1 MRQTQKPRMVN
12 LLMLTVAGMINA
24 FGITLFMTPVKLYDS
39 GISGTSMLLEQITP
53 SCLSL
58 SLFLLILNIP
68 LFLVGLKKQGGLFTF
83 YAIYTVGIYSLFAWL
98 ITNIFPID
106 VSIASPLAGTDLLLC
121 ALFGGVIS
129 GIGSGLAIRYGGAMD
144 GIEVM
149 AVIFA
154 KRAGVTVGTFENI
167 GKLRKEDAFSAWM
180 YRIVANMCKQKM
192 REYYQRGEELT
203 EENGGWDGYVWGD
216 TREEYI
222 EVRRAFLTMD
232 EEDRM
237 IVGMHV
243 FGGYKTREI
252 AQILAM
258 NENTVRSRE
267 HRALQR
273 MEKQLKGLR

>member
-1 MRQTQKPRMVN
+1 MAKDDKLKALDAAIAQIERQYGKGSVMKLGDNSANMNVE
-12 LLMLTVAGMINA
+12 TV
-24 FGITLFMTPVKLYDS
+24 P
-39 GISGTSMLLEQITP
+39 
-53 SCLSL
+53 
-58 SLFLLILNIP
+58 
-68 LFLVGLKKQGGLFTF
+68 
-83 YAIYTVGIYSLFAWL
+83 TVSA
-98 ITNIFPID
+98 
-106 VSIASPLAGTDLLLC
+106 A
-121 ALFGGVIS
+121 
-129 GIGSGLAIRYGGAMD
+129 
-144 GIEVM
+144 VM
-149 AVIFA
+149 EA
-154 KRAGVTVGTFENI
+154 FENI

>member
-1 MRQTQKPRMVN
+1 
-12 LLMLTVAGMINA
+12 ML
-24 FGITLFMTPVKLYDS
+24 
-39 GISGTSMLLEQITP
+39 
-53 SCLSL
+53 
-58 SLFLLILNIP
+58 
-68 LFLVGLKKQGGLFTF
+68 
-83 YAIYTVGIYSLFAWL
+83 
-98 ITNIFPID
+98 
-106 VSIASPLAGTDLLLC
+106 
-121 ALFGGVIS
+121 
-129 GIGSGLAIRYGGAMD
+129 
-144 GIEVM
+144 
-149 AVIFA
+149 
-154 KRAGVTVGTFENI
+154 
-167 GKLRKEDAFSAWM
+167 FSAWM

-258 NENTVRSRE
+258 NENTVRSERTSGVAADGKTAE
-267 HRALQR
+267 GIEVRICR
-273 MEKQLKGLR
+273 NRTWKNGKRK

>member
-1 MRQTQKPRMVN
+1 
-12 LLMLTVAGMINA
+12 MLFPPGCIVSWQICANRKCGNTIN
-24 FGITLFMTPVKLYDS
+24 G
-39 GISGTSMLLEQITP
+39 
-53 SCLSL
+53 
-58 SLFLLILNIP
+58 
-68 LFLVGLKKQGGLFTF
+68 
-83 YAIYTVGIYSLFAWL
+83 
-98 ITNIFPID
+98 
-106 VSIASPLAGTDLLLC
+106 
-121 ALFGGVIS
+121 
-129 GIGSGLAIRYGGAMD
+129 
-144 GIEVM
+144 
-149 AVIFA
+149 
-154 KRAGVTVGTFENI
+154 
-167 GKLRKEDAFSAWM
+167 
-180 YRIVANMCKQKM
+180 
-192 REYYQRGEELT
+192 GEELT

>member
-1 MRQTQKPRMVN
+1 MLFPPGCIVSWQICVN
-12 LLMLTVAGMINA
+12 
-24 FGITLFMTPVKLYDS
+24 
-39 GISGTSMLLEQITP
+39 
-53 SCLSL
+53 
-58 SLFLLILNIP
+58 
-68 LFLVGLKKQGGLFTF
+68 
-83 YAIYTVGIYSLFAWL
+83 
-98 ITNIFPID
+98 
-106 VSIASPLAGTDLLLC
+106 
-121 ALFGGVIS
+121 
-129 GIGSGLAIRYGGAMD
+129 
-144 GIEVM
+144 
-149 AVIFA
+149 
-154 KRAGVTVGTFENI
+154 
-167 GKLRKEDAFSAWM
+167 
-180 YRIVANMCKQKM
+180 
-192 REYYQRGEELT
+192 YQRGEELT

-258 NENTVRSRE
+258 NENTVRSIE

>member
-1 MRQTQKPRMVN
+1 
-12 LLMLTVAGMINA
+12 
-24 FGITLFMTPVKLYDS
+24 
-39 GISGTSMLLEQITP
+39 
-53 SCLSL
+53 
-58 SLFLLILNIP
+58 
-68 LFLVGLKKQGGLFTF
+68 
-83 YAIYTVGIYSLFAWL
+83 
-98 ITNIFPID
+98 
-106 VSIASPLAGTDLLLC
+106 
-121 ALFGGVIS
+121 
-129 GIGSGLAIRYGGAMD
+129 
-144 GIEVM
+144 
-149 AVIFA
+149 
-154 KRAGVTVGTFENI
+154 
-167 GKLRKEDAFSAWM
+167 
-180 YRIVANMCKQKM
+180 M

-216 TREEYI
+216 IREEYI